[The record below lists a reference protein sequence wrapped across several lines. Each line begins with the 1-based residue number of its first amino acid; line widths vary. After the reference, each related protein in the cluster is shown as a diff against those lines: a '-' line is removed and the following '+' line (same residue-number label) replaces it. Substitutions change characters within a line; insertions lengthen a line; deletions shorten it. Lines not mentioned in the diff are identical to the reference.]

1 MDGRVA
7 AGRPYRL
14 ALTLMA
20 AILLLVAL
28 FPIYWMVSSSVKS
41 NTEILTSRIVPSHI
55 VIQNYASILE
65 RAPVIRWFA
74 NSLVVGVGTTVI
86 AVLLSLLAAYAL
98 GRLQFPGRGV
108 LYVMVLSGFM
118 IPIHSI
124 MIPLFIMLGAI
135 GLGNSYGGLL
145 LPLIVHPVSVLVLT
159 QYFRAIDQE
168 FEDAARL
175 DGAGEFQILFR
186 IMTPMAVPAIATVS
200 IFIFTYSWNE
210 FLWPLLIAQT
220 AQMYTLP
227 VGLATLAGGD
237 INITYGPIMAANVIA
252 SLPVFLVYAFFQR
265 YIVAGIAMETR

>member
-1 MDGRVA
+1 MGARIVGRRSHRIVLTVA
-7 AGRPYRL
+7 
-14 ALTLMA
+14 T
-20 AILLLVAL
+20 AILLVVAL
-28 FPIYWMVSSSVKS
+28 FPIYWMISSSVKS

-55 VIQNYASILE
+55 VVANYTAILE
-65 RAPVIRWFA
+65 RAPVIRWFV
-74 NSLVVGVGTTVI
+74 NSLIVGAGTTSI
-86 AVLLSLLAAYAL
+86 AVLLSLLAAYSL
-98 GRLQFPGRGV
+98 GRLPFPGRRV
-108 LYVMVLSGFM
+108 LFLVVLSGFM

-124 MIPLFIMLGAI
+124 MIPLFVMLGAM

-145 LPLIVHPVSVLVLT
+145 LPLVVHPVSVLVLT
-159 QYFRAIDQE
+159 QYFRGIEQE

-186 IMTPMAVPAIATVS
+186 IMVPMAVPAIATVS

-220 AQMYTLP
+220 ADMYTLP

-237 INITYGPIMAANVIA
+237 INITYGPIMAANVMA

>member
-1 MDGRVA
+1 MGGRIV
-7 AGRPYRL
+7 GRRPYRVV
-14 ALTLMA
+14 ATVVA
-20 AILLLVAL
+20 TLLLVVAL
-28 FPIYWMVSSSVKS
+28 FPIYWMISSSVKS

-55 VIQNYASILE
+55 VVENYTSILE

-74 NSLVVGVGTTVI
+74 NSLLVGVGTTSI
-86 AVLLSLLAAYAL
+86 AVFLSLLAAYSL
-98 GRLQFPGRGV
+98 GRLRFPGRGV
-108 LYVMVLSGFM
+108 LFLVVLSGFM

-124 MIPLFIMLGAI
+124 MIPLFIMLGEM

-145 LPLIVHPVSVLVLT
+145 LPLVVHPVSVLVLT
-159 QYFRAIDQE
+159 QYFRGIEQE

-220 AQMYTLP
+220 DEMYTLP

-237 INITYGPIMAANVIA
+237 INITYGPIMAANVMA
-252 SLPVFLVYAFFQR
+252 SLPVFLVYAIFQR

>member
-1 MDGRVA
+1 MDGRVS

-55 VIQNYASILE
+55 VIQNYVSILE

-108 LYVMVLSGFM
+108 LYVVVLSGFM

-175 DGAGEFQILFR
+175 DGAGDFQMLFR

-265 YIVAGIAMETR
+265 YIVSGIAMETR

>member
-1 MDGRVA
+1 MGDRIVGR
-7 AGRPYRL
+7 RPYRVV
-14 ALTLMA
+14 ATVVA
-20 AILLLVAL
+20 TLLLVLAL
-28 FPIYWMVSSSVKS
+28 FPIYWMISSSVKS
-41 NTEILTSRIVPSHI
+41 NAEILTSRIVPSHI
-55 VIQNYASILE
+55 VVENYTSILE
-65 RAPVIRWFA
+65 RAPVIRWFV
-74 NSLVVGVGTTVI
+74 NSLVVGVGTTSI
-86 AVLLSLLAAYAL
+86 AVFLSLLAAYSL
-98 GRLQFPGRGV
+98 GRLRFPGRGV
-108 LYVMVLSGFM
+108 LFLVVLSGFM

-124 MIPLFIMLGAI
+124 MIPLFIMLGEM

-145 LPLIVHPVSVLVLT
+145 LPLVVHPVSVLVLT
-159 QYFRAIDQE
+159 QYFRGIEQE

-175 DGAGEFQILFR
+175 DGAGELQILFR

-220 AQMYTLP
+220 AEMYTLP

-237 INITYGPIMAANVIA
+237 INITYGPIMAANVMA

>member
-1 MDGRVA
+1 MGGRVL
-7 AGRPYRL
+7 AGRRYRL

-20 AILLLVAL
+20 AILLVVAL

-55 VIQNYASILE
+55 VIQNYVSILE

-74 NSLVVGVGTTVI
+74 NSLIVGVGTTVI

-98 GRLQFPGRGV
+98 GRLHFPGRAV
-108 LYVMVLSGFM
+108 LYLVVLSGFM

-124 MIPLFIMLGAI
+124 MIPLFLLLGEI

-159 QYFRAIDQE
+159 QYFRGIDQE

-175 DGAGEFQILFR
+175 DGAGDFQMLFR

-220 AQMYTLP
+220 ADMYTLP

-265 YIVAGIAMETR
+265 YIVSGIAMETR